1 MILQPY
7 SCSVLAGGVYSCLAP
22 RAGAHWVTSRCRL
35 RVAVRCAAALS
46 NPGSF
51 NPDQEQRTPVPE
63 LDDVGRDAH
72 RKFMAF
78 VRDLILGEREP
89 SQFEDD
95 VRALL
100 GESRCPAYNSS
111 LPRKP

>member
-1 MILQPY
+1 M
-7 SCSVLAGGVYSCLAP
+7 
-22 RAGAHWVTSRCRL
+22 
-35 RVAVRCAAALS
+35 AVRCAAALS

-51 NPDQEQRTPVPE
+51 NPDQEQKTPVPV
-63 LDDVGRDAH
+63 LDETGRDAH

-100 GESRCPAYNSS
+100 GEPCCPAHSS
-111 LPRKP
+111 CLHGQP